1 MALGMRRTSEPAPT
15 CHLAHV
21 PGPGRHG
28 QPTRA
33 AVWICE
39 YPYRTMR
46 MDGPSSDCVGC
57 PVWQELERAR
67 LAALSSAAREEIR
80 QLESLLVP

>member
-1 MALGMRRTSEPAPT
+1 
-15 CHLAHV
+15 
-21 PGPGRHG
+21 
-28 QPTRA
+28 
-33 AVWICE
+33 
-39 YPYRTMR
+39 